1 MNKREYGYRDVPHF
15 YDPVAQKCH
24 DCETSI
30 ANLKFG
36 TRARSM
42 QPRLQP

>member
-24 DCETSI
+24 DCET
-30 ANLKFG
+30 LYCE
-36 TRARSM
+36 R
-42 QPRLQP
+42 